1 MKQKH
6 RVKDMLWQDFATCKK
21 FSN

>member
-6 RVKDMLWQDFATCKK
+6 RVKNMLWQDFATCKK